1 MMVTSMKET
10 KSTYLYNWLNELS
23 MNGYMYVLGK
33 ENHYFTQEYRN
44 LNQDFSISSFL
55 SMATNIRFN
64 DVRSF
69 VGKSSRFG
77 KYDTEIVIAG
87 EGTNYSNLPIE
98 SSVPL
103 EEVVKERTSGTGQ
116 VPKQDTS
123 KEKNSRPKRL
133 GRDKLRLFIIHIA
146 GNLIYLYL
154 T

>member
-44 LNQDFSISSFL
+44 LNQDFSISFSF

-69 VGKSSRFG
+69 VGK
-77 KYDTEIVIAG
+77 E
-87 EGTNYSNLPIE
+87 
-98 SSVPL
+98 
-103 EEVVKERTSGTGQ
+103 
-116 VPKQDTS
+116 
-123 KEKNSRPKRL
+123 L
-133 GRDKLRLFIIHIA
+133 GLVSTIQKLLLRVRVQII
-146 GNLIYLYL
+146 L
-154 T
+154 TYR

>member
-1 MMVTSMKET
+1 
-10 KSTYLYNWLNELS
+10 
-23 MNGYMYVLGK
+23 
-33 ENHYFTQEYRN
+33 
-44 LNQDFSISSFL
+44 
-55 SMATNIRFN
+55 MATNIRFN

-69 VGKSSRFG
+69 VGKELPGFG

-116 VPKQDTS
+116 APKQDTN
-123 KEKNSRPKRL
+123 KEKTAVPNDWEETSCV
-133 GRDKLRLFIIHIA
+133 
-146 GNLIYLYL
+146 YLSY

>member
-1 MMVTSMKET
+1 
-10 KSTYLYNWLNELS
+10 
-23 MNGYMYVLGK
+23 
-33 ENHYFTQEYRN
+33 
-44 LNQDFSISSFL
+44 
-55 SMATNIRFN
+55 MATNIRFN

-69 VGKSSRFG
+69 VGKELRDLVSTIQ
-77 KYDTEIVIAG
+77 KLLLG

-116 VPKQDTS
+116 APKQDTN

>member
-1 MMVTSMKET
+1 
-10 KSTYLYNWLNELS
+10 
-23 MNGYMYVLGK
+23 
-33 ENHYFTQEYRN
+33 
-44 LNQDFSISSFL
+44 
-55 SMATNIRFN
+55 MATNIRFN

-69 VGKSSRFG
+69 VGKELPGFG
-77 KYDTEIVIAG
+77 KYDTEIVIG

-116 VPKQDTS
+116 APKQDTN

>member
-1 MMVTSMKET
+1 MMYAV
-10 KSTYLYNWLNELS
+10 LS
-23 MNGYMYVLGK
+23 
-33 ENHYFTQEYRN
+33 
-44 LNQDFSISSFL
+44 
-55 SMATNIRFN
+55 
-64 DVRSF
+64 
-69 VGKSSRFG
+69 GKSSGFG

-116 VPKQDTS
+116 APKQDTN